1 MMVSNP
7 FYFPCVFYEII
18 SEKPSQF
25 NLFYPGGG
33 GTLGSIFARYIPLTS
48 QNSLPHDSGSQ
59 L

>member
-18 SEKPSQF
+18 SEKPRQF

-33 GTLGSIFARYIPLTS
+33 GHLGGFLRDIF
-48 QNSLPHDSGSQ
+48 H
-59 L
+59 